1 MSKEEKNTYTIK
13 TDENLGEIKIAD
25 EVVAIIAGL
34 AAMEVEGVASM
45 AGNATRELIS
55 KLGMKSLSKGVKVD
69 VLDGIVTVSLALN
82 LNYGYSIK
90 DITSKVQEKVK
101 TAIENMTGLEVAD
114 EQREHIFKLIFGA
127 DFNEEAEQGTQAEL
141 YFEQIEGA
149 TEKDMQYISEKAQ
162 KVVEKIDEIDAMI
175 NEHTTGWKT
184 GRMNKVDL
192 TILRLAVYEMKWDED
207 VPTGVAINEA
217 VNLAKKYSS
226 EDGAS
231 FVNGVLAKL
240 AD

>member
-1 MSKEEKNTYTIK
+1 MRRS
-13 TDENLGEIKIAD
+13 
-25 EVVAIIAGL
+25 
-34 AAMEVEGVASM
+34 
-45 AGNATRELIS
+45 
-55 KLGMKSLSKGVKVD
+55 
-69 VLDGIVTVSLALN
+69 
-82 LNYGYSIK
+82 
-90 DITSKVQEKVK
+90 
-101 TAIENMTGLEVAD
+101 

-192 TILRLAVYEMKWDED
+192 TILRLAVYEMQWAED

-217 VNLAKKYSS
+217 VELAKTYCDVEAK
-226 EDGAS
+226 S
-231 FVNGVLAKL
+231 FINALLAKL